1 MLTFT
6 SDLREDAEK
15 PKRMTA
21 KRGGGESEMKD
32 DE

>member
-6 SDLREDAEK
+6 SDLREDAEE
-15 PKRMTA
+15 PKRMTV
-21 KRGGGESEMKD
+21 GQSEMKD